1 MVEIKEADRLGLK
14 DVSAQLFENYR
25 QEREWIVNQYI
36 YLEVINL
43 SYLGLTKRIMQ
54 DELSDSE
61 LMEYLDIPNVPVI
74 QQTILKILK
83 RHIKNDKIHIK
94 LLEYSR
100 FMEDKFKI
108 LGLYKLGHLSIY
120 VLKQLGYYDDFQVQ
134 YQSLAEYDKELID
147 MLENALKDME

>member
-1 MVEIKEADRLGLK
+1 M
-14 DVSAQLFENYR
+14 
-25 QEREWIVNQYI
+25 
-36 YLEVINL
+36 

-61 LMEYLDIPNVPVI
+61 LMECLDIHNVPVI

-83 RHIKNDKIHIK
+83 RHISNDKIHIK
-94 LLEYSR
+94 LLEFSGY
-100 FMEDKFKI
+100 MEDKFKI

-120 VLKQLGYYDDFQVQ
+120 ALKQLGYYDDFQVQ

-147 MLENALKDME
+147 MLENALKDMG